1 MIYHGGVAWIESSRI
16 HPIVLS
22 TLYVPISSLKA
33 DAFYPTTMRIKT
45 YPPSEETIDFS
56 SEAFSQ

>member
-1 MIYHGGVAWIESSRI
+1 MDRI
-16 HPIVLS
+16 IPHSHPIVLS